1 MRRKLILAGLSAA
14 GVALSCSYAFA
25 WSCVASSSDGAQGWS
40 SNYPNMNAAERR
52 ALSEC
57 QNVTGSG
64 DCEVQSCVPDNGK
77 S

>member
-1 MRRKLILAGLSAA
+1 MGGKLLLAALSALA
-14 GVALSCSYAFA
+14 VTVSCGQAVA

-40 SNYPNMNAAERR
+40 ENYKSERAAERR

-57 QNVTGSG
+57 ENVTTSG
-64 DCEVQSCVPDNGK
+64 DCQVQQCTPDNGR

>member
-1 MRRKLILAGLSAA
+1 MRAGLSIA
-14 GVALSCSYAFA
+14 VIALSCSHAFA

-40 SNYPNMNAAERR
+40 SNYRSERAAERR
-52 ALSEC
+52 ALNEC
-57 QNVTGSG
+57 QSNTTSY